1 MNKFHKLMLG
11 AVAAGLVTASAS
23 SAEAQP
29 AFQVTQAHRHV
40 TEWKS
45 LSTRVERALSRY
57 AGSNTNG
64 QSRDGLFAPLAVIEY
79 PTQTFGRFDS
89 FSATDSEQGWP
100 ALSQARLM
108 RLYPTN
114 DANTAFIQYAIPGSN
129 HDGVAFVEMRGD
141 LIVRIRD
148 FSSTRQEVTTAA
160 EVGE

>member
-1 MNKFHKLMLG
+1 MNKFHKLIMG
-11 AVAAGLVTASAS
+11 AVATGVVAASAS

-29 AFQVTQAHRHV
+29 AFAVIQAHRHV
-40 TEWKS
+40 SEWKS
-45 LSTRVERALSRY
+45 LSMRIEQALSRY
-57 AGSNTNG
+57 AAGDVNG

-79 PTQTFGRFDS
+79 PTQTFGQFDS

-100 ALSQARLM
+100 ALSEASLM

-129 HDGVAFVEMRGD
+129 RDGVAFVQMRGD

-160 EVGE
+160 EVR